1 MMITDR
7 FPPIRLISAMAL
19 LMALSACAGD
29 APPQV
34 LRAPATQP
42 ANVETAEVEAPQ
54 PPEEKIEEQAAAITE
69 DEGIDEESETELN
82 IKAIIEKLSLEN
94 TSVDP
99 SPEPEGAIGTALT
112 SKTIPTTSSNTSS
125 VTWTLDTS
133 EGDVTPEPE
142 AVIPEGKDP
151 SLAADALAAAFA
163 LIRQSTDIDDD
174 LIQSKTAPMV
184 AINKPQGNIRAA
196 MLMPLNGRA
205 KTIGEDMRRGA
216 ELAVF
221 TLGNANID
229 LTFHDTSEGVEKAMG
244 DAIKQQAD
252 LVIGPLFA
260 SNTMKAQPIAQ
271 MANLPILSFSNDSTA
286 RNDGVWL
293 IGQTPEQEIETVLTY
308 ALKTVKPIAAS
319 GREVLSLAIIT
330 QDSAYGARVSQHAIK
345 TLRRQG
351 QFYAEELTLSEAILN
366 DEKSLRASIKK
377 MTNWLPPASDGSS
390 RTPDFDLVLIAGDA
404 GFSLRVAPVLNWYDL
419 DPEVVQ
425 YLGTSVWDSPATL
438 QEPSLTGGWFAQLP
452 SERRDSFSLIWDKAH
467 QNRAS
472 KYAILAFDVVALA
485 TTLDRS
491 SQETI
496 TASMVDEKGFSG
508 FSGAFRL
515 NLDGSTTRPLEIKSI
530 ANNQGT
536 VIVPPK
542 RNF

>member
-1 MMITDR
+1 MTS
-7 FPPIRLISAMAL
+7 ISAMAL
-19 LMALSACAGD
+19 VMVLSACGGD

-34 LRAPATQP
+34 VRAPIKEPEPVKKTVTVKP
-42 ANVETAEVEAPQ
+42 VK
-54 PPEEKIEEQAAAITE
+54 PPEEKIEEQVVAKGE
-69 DEGIDEESETELN
+69 DEIDEESETQLT
-82 IKAIIEKLSLEN
+82 IKAIIERLSLEN
-94 TSVDP
+94 TSIDP

-112 SKTIPTTSSNTSS
+112 SRTIPTISSEMSS
-125 VTWTLDTS
+125 VTWTLETS
-133 EGDVTPEPE
+133 QDNVEPAPE

-163 LIRQSTDIDDD
+163 LIRQSTDIDND

-184 AINKPQGNIRAA
+184 AINKPQGNIRVA
-196 MLMPLNGRA
+196 MLVPLTGRA
-205 KTIGEDMRRGA
+205 KTIGEDMRKGA
-216 ELAVF
+216 ELAIF

-244 DAIKQQAD
+244 DAISQEAD

-260 SNTMKAQPIAQ
+260 SNTIKAQPIAQ

-286 RNDGVWL
+286 RKDGVWL

-308 ALKTVKPIAAS
+308 ALTTVKPIVNS
-319 GREVLSLAIIT
+319 GREVLSVAIIT
-330 QDSAYGARVSQHAIK
+330 QDSAYGARISQHAIK
-345 TLRRQG
+345 TLRREG
-351 QFYAEELTLSEAILN
+351 QFYAEELTLSDAILN
-366 DEKSLRASIKK
+366 DEKSLRASIKSL
-377 MTNWLPPASDGSS
+377 TNWLPPASDGSS
-390 RTPDFDLVLIAGDA
+390 RIPDFDLVIIAGDA

-425 YLGTSVWDSPATL
+425 YLGTSVWDNPATL

-452 SERRDSFSLIWDKAH
+452 SERLNSFSPIWDKAH

-472 KYAILAFDVVALA
+472 KYAVLAFDMVALA

-491 SQETI
+491 SQESI

-530 ANNQGT
+530 ANNRGT
-536 VIVPPK
+536 VIVPPA